1 MGAAIVSPIVV
12 EHDDGSSD
20 RHPPPSYDLR
30 RIFSEDRYPLFRI
43 TLWKHSILQWFA
55 RQRKQHAARQSK
67 PLRRSII
74 DRPFAPAQ
82 KAPVGTGLQ
91 FTDE

>member
-20 RHPPPSYDLR
+20 RHPPPSHDLR
-30 RIFSEDRYPLFRI
+30 MIFSGI

-82 KAPVGTGLQ
+82 KAPVGTGL
-91 FTDE
+91 